1 LLHQP
6 SILEVLKIELQSVDV
21 SGGKNRGSSS
31 KSTGSSSPAMS
42 ANLKASSNNGSG
54 AHPGSGSGDANH
66 KSAGSSI
73 TAKS

>member
-1 LLHQP
+1 M
-6 SILEVLKIELQSVDV
+6 LKIEAAVCRCIR
-21 SGGKNRGSSS
+21 GKNRGSSG
-31 KSTGSSSPAMS
+31 KSTGSFSPAMS

-73 TAKS
+73 TVKS

>member
-1 LLHQP
+1 MYQ
-6 SILEVLKIELQSVDV
+6 
-21 SGGKNRGSSS
+21 GGKQSSG

-42 ANLKASSNNGSG
+42 ADLKASSNNGSG

-66 KSAGSSI
+66 KSAGAGSSI

>member
-1 LLHQP
+1 MYQW
-6 SILEVLKIELQSVDV
+6 EKQS
-21 SGGKNRGSSS
+21 SG

-42 ANLKASSNNGSG
+42 ADLKASSNNGSG
-54 AHPGSGSGDANH
+54 AHPGCGSGDANH